1 MLETFRIALGY
12 SATKQLDLKD
22 GIGYQCH
29 RVADANFFAA
39 VTENLLGT
47 PPMPTMLAGSQSMAP
62 MPTDSIN
69 LTNNFFILTEE
80 FRNLTNW

>member
-29 RVADANFFAA
+29 RVADANFSAA
-39 VTENLLGT
+39 VTENLL
-47 PPMPTMLAGSQSMAP
+47 LADSQLMASMT
-62 MPTDSIN
+62 TDS
-69 LTNNFFILTEE
+69 LNFGRY
-80 FRNLTNW
+80 RNRNFGRYRNR

>member
-29 RVADANFFAA
+29 RVADANFSAA
-39 VTENLLGT
+39 VTENLL
-47 PPMPTMLAGSQSMAP
+47 LADSQLMAL
-62 MPTDSIN
+62 MTTDS
-69 LTNNFFILTEE
+69 LNFGRY
-80 FRNLTNW
+80 RNRNFGRYR

>member
-39 VTENLLGT
+39 VTKNLLST
-47 PPMPTMLAGSQSMAP
+47 PPMPTMLADSQSMAP
-62 MPTDSIN
+62 MTIERPKPKFSQHRN
-69 LTNNFFILTEE
+69 RNFGRY
-80 FRNLTNW
+80 RNR